1 MQCMRAENA
10 LRLRTQR
17 GGCDDGAAWDVQR
30 IARPE
35 DHVDV
40 RLAQLRH
47 RQLRV
52 VVLPLRRN
60 GFVCRSAR
68 RSSRDGIGAC
78 VSYVFALGAHAVHQQ
93 RIRDGWFRPEPEA
106 CPARERDDHP
116 TLVVI
121 VRRES
126 LGDPAGCEVQLGGG
140 RPRQRRAEIVR
151 ERRDVRQP
159 VDQATEHPGRSD
171 PQALLYIR
179 SADEGVLAP
188 VRGRTVEAACSTST
202 TRETR
207 AGWLRPSHSG
217 CVRTLVG
224 GGGAVVPL
232 LARHPVHEPSAP
244 AVLLL

>member
-1 MQCMRAENA
+1 MVPRGMYSASPGRRTTSMCGSPSCDAGSCVWSFFPCAETGSCPA
-10 LRLRTQR
+10 QP
-17 GGCDDGAAWDVQR
+17 DD
-30 IARPE
+30 
-35 DHVDV
+35 
-40 RLAQLRH
+40 
-47 RQLRV
+47 RV
-52 VVLPLRRN
+52 AT
-60 GFVCRSAR
+60 GSA
-68 RSSRDGIGAC
+68 SA
-78 VSYVFALGAHAVHQQ
+78 SYVFALGAHAVHQQ

-106 CPARERDDHP
+106 CPARERDDQP

-121 VRRES
+121 VRREG

-159 VDQATEHPGRSD
+159 VDQATEHPGRAD

-188 VRGRTVEAACSTST
+188 VRGRTVEATCSTST